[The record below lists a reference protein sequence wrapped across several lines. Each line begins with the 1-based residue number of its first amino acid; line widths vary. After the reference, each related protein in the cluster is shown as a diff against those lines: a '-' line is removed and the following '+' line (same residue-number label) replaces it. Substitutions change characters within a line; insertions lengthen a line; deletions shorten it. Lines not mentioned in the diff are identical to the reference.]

1 MKIWQNQITGT
12 QTSFST
18 KIGDKLSFILSFFF
32 FFLSASTAVTYII
45 VPLPFMQQTV
55 EYLIKFEI
63 LSSTLDMLILKISTG
78 NGYIK

>member
-1 MKIWQNQITGT
+1 
-12 QTSFST
+12 
-18 KIGDKLSFILSFFF
+18 
-32 FFLSASTAVTYII
+32 
-45 VPLPFMQQTV
+45 MQQTV